1 MPCQYCKYRLDS
13 QKITCRYVSPRQ
25 VCFSFAT
32 RESNYTTSPGARLV
46 FMQVRFYCLPSFGD
60 CMQGRR
66 QPVGTGLHFFFRPI
80 DFSQLYFGRHLKL
93 LGKISYGP
101 TTSQKAGYALEYS
114 SISAAIKLISK
125 CIKGACNN
133 FRSPLMKT
141 QDRSV
146 KMLGLELE
154 LFKLHSF

>member
-1 MPCQYCKYRLDS
+1 MGLLARDNPF
-13 QKITCRYVSPRQ
+13 
-25 VCFSFAT
+25 FSADLT
-32 RESNYTTSPGARLV
+32 RK
-46 FMQVRFYCLPSFGD
+46 FYEMF
-60 CMQGRR
+60 
-66 QPVGTGLHFFFRPI
+66 
-80 DFSQLYFGRHLKL
+80 
-93 LGKISYGP
+93 KISYGP
-101 TTSQKAGYALEYS
+101 TTSQKAGYALECS